1 MFTEVFFYI
10 TLLNMNGMDYRQLGE
25 RIKEERIKRHKTQ
38 DNMAE
43 ALNIST
49 SYIGQIERG
58 ERHLTLDTLILI
70 ANYFKVSVDYLIRDS
85 LELQLLDSTDE
96 WKLITEGKTVE
107 QKQILFEALKA
118 INNLLKMK

>member
-1 MFTEVFFYI
+1 
-10 TLLNMNGMDYRQLGE
+10 MNGMDYKKLGE

-38 DNMAE
+38 DNAAE

-58 ERHLTLDTLILI
+58 ERHLTLDTLVLI
-70 ANYFKVSVDYLIRDS
+70 ANYYKVSVDYLIRDS

-96 WKLITEGKTVE
+96 WRQITDGKTAE
-107 QKQILFEALKA
+107 QKQLLLDALKA
-118 INNLLKMK
+118 VSNLLKMK